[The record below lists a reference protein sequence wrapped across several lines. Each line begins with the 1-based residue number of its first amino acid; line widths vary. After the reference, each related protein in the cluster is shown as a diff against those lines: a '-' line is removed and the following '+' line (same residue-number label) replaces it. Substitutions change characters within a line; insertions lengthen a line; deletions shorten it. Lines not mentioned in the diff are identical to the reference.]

1 MINLKENGEFDSSG
15 LLFFIYRWRKTLI
28 IVFVMAVI
36 ASWIFSSPF
45 FITPKYQSSVIM
57 FPVATNSISKALISQ
72 KSGIKEDILGFGEEE
87 QAEQMLQIL
96 NSNRIRDRIIA
107 KYDLLNHYDIKPGS
121 KYRMTRLIREY
132 ENNITFRR
140 TEYMAV
146 KISVLD
152 KDPVM
157 AADIASSI
165 SELMDSTKNLMQKER
180 SMMALKI
187 VDTKYHELQREI
199 NQIVDSLRVLGQLGV
214 HDYESQSE
222 VLNQQLA
229 IAISKNDKQAI
240 NALEK
245 KMSVLAEYGSI
256 FLSLK
261 NTLEYK
267 TEQITLLKAKYE
279 EAKVDAEQELPQK
292 FIVNSAYVAE
302 KKSYPVRWMIV
313 VVSTLSALML
323 TIICIIIMES
333 FSKFLRSSN

>member
-28 IVFVMAVI
+28 IVFIFAVV
-36 ASWIFSSPF
+36 ASWVFSSPF
-45 FITPKYQSSVIM
+45 FITPKYNSTVIM

-72 KSGIKEDILGFGEEE
+72 KSGVKEDILGFGEEE

-96 NSNRIRDRIIA
+96 NSNRIMDQIISQF
-107 KYDLLNHYDIKPGS
+107 DLLNHYDISPDS
-121 KYRMTRLIREY
+121 KYKMTRLIREY
-132 ENNITFRR
+132 DNNITFRR

-146 KISVLD
+146 RISVLD
-152 KDPVM
+152 KDPVI
-157 AADIASSI
+157 AAQIANTI
-165 SELMDSTKNLMQKER
+165 AELVDSTKNQMQKER
-180 SMMALKI
+180 ARMALDI
-187 VDTKYHELQREI
+187 VETEYKELQSEI
-199 NQIVDSLRVLGQLGV
+199 NMIVDSLRSIGELGV

-229 IAISKNDKQAI
+229 IAISKGDKVAI
-240 NALEK
+240 RALEERLGT
-245 KMSVLAEYGSI
+245 LAKYGST

-292 FIVNSAYVAE
+292 FIVNSAFVAE
-302 KKSYPVRWMIV
+302 KKSYPIRWMIV
-313 VVSTLSALML
+313 VVTTLSALML
-323 TIICIIIMES
+323 SFITIIIFES
-333 FSKFLRSSN
+333 FSKFRKSTV

>member
-199 NQIVDSLRVLGQLGV
+199 NQIVDSLRVLGKLGV

>member
-28 IVFVMAVI
+28 IVFVLAVV
-36 ASWIFSSPF
+36 AAWVFSSPF
-45 FITPKYQSSVIM
+45 FITPKYNSTVIM

-72 KSGIKEDILGFGEEE
+72 KSGVKEDILGFGEEE

-96 NSNRIRDRIIA
+96 NSNLIRERIIL
-107 KYDLLNHYDIKPGS
+107 KYDLLNHYDIDPES
-121 KYRMTRLIREY
+121 KFKMTKLIREY

-152 KDPVM
+152 KDPKM
-157 AADIASSI
+157 AADIANTI
-165 SELMDSTKNLMQKER
+165 AELIDSTKNHIQKER
-180 SMMALKI
+180 AMMALKI
-187 VDTKYHELQREI
+187 VDNEYKELQQEI
-199 NQIVDSLRVLGQLGV
+199 NQIVDSLRVIGKLGV

-229 IAISKNDKQAI
+229 IAISKNERSAI

-245 KMSVLAEYGSI
+245 KLSVLAEYGSTSM
-256 FLSLK
+256 SLK

-292 FIVNSAYVAE
+292 FIVNSAFVAE
-302 KKSYPVRWMIV
+302 KKSYPIRWMIV
-313 VVSTLSALML
+313 VVTTLSALML
-323 TIICIIIMES
+323 TIISIIIIES
-333 FSKFLRSSN
+333 FYKFRKSTI

>member
-28 IVFVMAVI
+28 VVFIVAVI
-36 ASWIFSSPF
+36 ASWVFSSPF
-45 FITPKYQSSVIM
+45 FITPKFNSTVIM

-96 NSNRIRDRIIA
+96 NSNRIRDRIIS
-107 KYDLLNHYDIKPGS
+107 KFDLLNHYDINPDS
-121 KYRMTRLIREY
+121 KYKMTRLIREY
-132 ENNITFRR
+132 DNNITFRR

-146 KISVLD
+146 RISVLD
-152 KDPVM
+152 KDPVI
-157 AADIASSI
+157 AAKIANTI
-165 SELMDSTKNLMQKER
+165 AELVDSTKNQMQKER
-180 SMMALKI
+180 ARMALQI
-187 VDTKYHELQREI
+187 VDGEYKELQNEI
-199 NQIVDSLRVLGQLGV
+199 KQIVDSLRAIGERGV

-229 IAISKNDKQAI
+229 IAISKDDKGAI
-240 NALEK
+240 RALEERLA
-245 KMSVLAEYGSI
+245 VLAKYGST

-279 EAKVDAEQELPQK
+279 EAKVDAEQELPTK
-292 FIVNSAYVAE
+292 FIVNSAFVAE
-302 KKSYPVRWMIV
+302 KKSYPIRWMIV
-313 VVSTLSALML
+313 VVTTLSALML
-323 TIICIIIMES
+323 SVITIIIFES
-333 FSKFLRSSN
+333 FTKFRKSNI

>member
-28 IVFVMAVI
+28 IVFILAVV
-36 ASWIFSSPF
+36 AAWVFSSPY
-45 FITPKYQSSVIM
+45 FITPKYSSSVIM

-96 NSNRIRDRIIA
+96 NSNRIRDRIVS
-107 KYDLLNHYDIKPGS
+107 KYDLLNHYDIKPNS
-121 KYRMTRLIREY
+121 KYKMTQLIKEY
-132 ENNITFRR
+132 ENNITFKR

-152 KDPVM
+152 KDPEM
-157 AADIASSI
+157 AANIANTI
-165 SELMDSTKNLMQKER
+165 SELIDSTKNYMQKER
-180 SMMALKI
+180 AMMALKI
-187 VDTKYHELQREI
+187 VGTEYKELQMEI
-199 NQIVDSLRVLGQLGV
+199 SQIVDSLTAIGRHGV

-229 IAISKNDKQAI
+229 IAISKNDRTAI

-245 KMSVLAEYGSI
+245 KLSVLAKYGST

-267 TEQITLLKAKYE
+267 TEQITLLKSKYE
-279 EAKVDAEQELPQK
+279 ETKVDAEQELPQK
-292 FIVNSAYVAE
+292 FIVNRAFAAE
-302 KKSYPVRWMIV
+302 KKSYPIRWMIV
-313 VVSTLSALML
+313 VVTTLSALML
-323 TIICIIIMES
+323 SIITIIIFES
-333 FSKFLRSSN
+333 FTKFRKSIV

>member
-15 LLFFIYRWRKTLI
+15 LLFFVYRWRKTLI

-152 KDPVM
+152 KDPIM

-165 SELMDSTKNLMQKER
+165 AELIDSTKNLMQKER
-180 SMMALKI
+180 AVMALKI
-187 VDTKYHELQREI
+187 VHTEYNELQREI

-229 IAISKNDKQAI
+229 IAISKNNKQAI

-323 TIICIIIMES
+323 AIICIIIMES
-333 FSKFLRSSN
+333 FTKFLRGSN